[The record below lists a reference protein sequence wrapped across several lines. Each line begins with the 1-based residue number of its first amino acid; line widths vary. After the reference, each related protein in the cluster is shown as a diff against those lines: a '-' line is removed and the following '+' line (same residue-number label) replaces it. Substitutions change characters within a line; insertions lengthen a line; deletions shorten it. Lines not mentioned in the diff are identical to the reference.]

1 MDALTE
7 ILQDLR
13 LSGSS
18 YCRTELRSPWGL
30 EIPARDSASFHFV
43 VNGFAWL
50 RLLAGGEPIRLDEGD
65 LVLLPHGR
73 GHFLGD
79 APHSPAVRIDTLR
92 HRKIGQSGSLLR
104 HGGSGPKAMIICG
117 GVKFEDPVYHPLLE
131 LIPEMLLIRGHG
143 GQSEKWVQNTLEMM
157 TLEAT
162 TPRPGTPTVITH
174 LADILVIQAVRDW
187 LERSPAT
194 DAGWISAVRDPQV
207 GRAIALIHRRPERPW
222 SVASL
227 AAEAHLSRSVFSERF
242 TRLVGMSPMRYVTR
256 WRMRL
261 ADTLIREQR
270 LALSEVAGR
279 VGYGSEAAFSRAY
292 KREAGVSPGATRRHR
307 VG

>member
-1 MDALTE
+1 
-7 ILQDLR
+7 
-13 LSGSS
+13 
-18 YCRTELRSPWGL
+18 
-30 EIPARDSASFHFV
+30 
-43 VNGFAWL
+43 
-50 RLLAGGEPIRLDEGD
+50 
-65 LVLLPHGR
+65 
-73 GHFLGD
+73 
-79 APHSPAVRIDTLR
+79 
-92 HRKIGQSGSLLR
+92 
-104 HGGSGPKAMIICG
+104 
-117 GVKFEDPVYHPLLE
+117 
-131 LIPEMLLIRGHG
+131 MLLIRGHG